1 MDNDIIEGEPTTSNF
16 DGFLSPNNFS
26 ESDTLDRSDDY
37 GQDDSDEE
45 EIGKETLLYKS
56 SNIKFKD
63 SIITINLLKV
73 KHGLS
78 EIAINIQTWNIET
91 YTKSSAQKNRKFAG
105 VSEKEL
111 SPMDKLNNDIIED
124 EPITSNFDGFLSPN
138 DFS

>member
-1 MDNDIIEGEPTTSNF
+1 MNNDIIEGEPTTSYF

-56 SNIKFKD
+56 SNIKVKD

-78 EIAINIQTWNIET
+78 EIAINIQT
-91 YTKSSAQKNRKFAG
+91 YS
-105 VSEKEL
+105 
-111 SPMDKLNNDIIED
+111 
-124 EPITSNFDGFLSPN
+124 
-138 DFS
+138 